1 MLYGASPL
9 VNSTGPDDGLRP
21 AMTLFTK
28 LISINRLRKGE
39 PVGYSCTWRC
49 PEDMDVGVAA
59 IGYGDGYP
67 RHAPSG
73 SPVLINGSRAEVIG
87 RVSMDMLCLDLRRHP
102 KARVA
107 DTVELWGEGLPVENL
122 AHAADTIPYTL
133 LCGVTSR
140 VHFRERESVD

>member
-1 MLYGASPL
+1 
-9 VNSTGPDDGLRP
+9 
-21 AMTLFTK
+21 
-28 LISINRLRKGE
+28 
-39 PVGYSCTWRC
+39 
-49 PEDMDVGVAA
+49 
-59 IGYGDGYP
+59 
-67 RHAPSG
+67 
-73 SPVLINGSRAEVIG
+73 VLINGSRAEVIG